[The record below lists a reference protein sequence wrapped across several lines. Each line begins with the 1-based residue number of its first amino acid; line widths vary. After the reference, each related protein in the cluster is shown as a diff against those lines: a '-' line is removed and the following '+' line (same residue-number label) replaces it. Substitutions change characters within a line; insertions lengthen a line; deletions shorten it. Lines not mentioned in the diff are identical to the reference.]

1 LRYIQVYILKALR
14 GARSESSWMY
24 IHVRIYNI
32 ETSKHMYTHTSQV
45 GASARLSLPFSLA
58 QNGMGGVQQLDD
70 MGNAQEGDV
79 QANQISEED
88 PQDAIDS
95 AQAEVESAKQRVI
108 EDAKRLHDIADAIK
122 DEQVCR

>member
-1 LRYIQVYILKALR
+1 
-14 GARSESSWMY
+14 
-24 IHVRIYNI
+24 
-32 ETSKHMYTHTSQV
+32 MYTHTSQV